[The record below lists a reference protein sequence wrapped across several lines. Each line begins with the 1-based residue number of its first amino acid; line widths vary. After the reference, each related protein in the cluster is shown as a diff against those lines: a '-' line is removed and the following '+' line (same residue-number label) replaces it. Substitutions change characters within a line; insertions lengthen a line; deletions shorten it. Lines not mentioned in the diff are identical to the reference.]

1 VYLLLFSLLT
11 VVGAWSA
18 WRRNPMYS
26 GWKTLRSIV
35 VVGLAVAAVVGAV
48 IGTTD
53 LTMHATPAVTI
64 GAVFAVVLVGTLV
77 LIFVI
82 QWMTVPRVPP
92 LPASAP
98 VVRTHRD
105 QVLRWI
111 PRVLIALLILGGLG
125 LALPDPASTMAL
137 VVGGLALYL
146 ALIMLP
152 TAYYAGRGIDRS
164 ISALEFDPWLHWT
177 YTPVEWA
184 AWVEA
189 RTARMRAMP
198 LRFTWRHDW
207 PTVAWI
213 MAAGIAAV
221 CYYTSGPW
229 QGRALYA
236 AGICAFL
243 ALIVAWST
251 RSQRHEPD
259 AKRVA
264 LLKAAPEAWLGTE
277 GLLTDG
283 VFASWISTNDYLLRA
298 SIDERPPRSLVFHFN
313 SIVPSSGGVS
323 TVAVGQLVLIPTE
336 PADQVARE
344 LAMLQQRLTARCP
357 SAVVTISA

>member
-1 VYLLLFSLLT
+1 
-11 VVGAWSA
+11 
-18 WRRNPMYS
+18 
-26 GWKTLRSIV
+26 
-35 VVGLAVAAVVGAV
+35 
-48 IGTTD
+48 
-53 LTMHATPAVTI
+53 
-64 GAVFAVVLVGTLV
+64 
-77 LIFVI
+77 
-82 QWMTVPRVPP
+82 
-92 LPASAP
+92 
-98 VVRTHRD
+98 VVR
-105 QVLRWI
+105 WI
-111 PRVLIALLILGGLG
+111 RPVLIALLILGGLG
-125 LALPDPASTMAL
+125 LVLPDPFNIMVL
-137 VVGGLALYL
+137 IVCGLGTYL

-152 TAYYAGRGIDRS
+152 TAYYAAGGIDRS

-177 YTPVEWA
+177 YTPAEWT

-198 LRFTWRHDW
+198 LRFAWRHDW
-207 PTVAWI
+207 PTVAWM

-229 QGRALYA
+229 EGRAVYA
-236 AGICAFL
+236 AAICAFV

-259 AKRVA
+259 VKRVA

-283 VFASWISTNDYLLRA
+283 VFASWISTNNYLLRA
-298 SIDERPPRSLVFHFN
+298 SIDERAPRSLIFHFN
-313 SIVPSSGGVS
+313 SIIPSSGGVTTIS
-323 TVAVGQLVLIPTE
+323 VDQLVLIPTE

-344 LAMLQQRLTARCP
+344 LAMLQQRLVARCP